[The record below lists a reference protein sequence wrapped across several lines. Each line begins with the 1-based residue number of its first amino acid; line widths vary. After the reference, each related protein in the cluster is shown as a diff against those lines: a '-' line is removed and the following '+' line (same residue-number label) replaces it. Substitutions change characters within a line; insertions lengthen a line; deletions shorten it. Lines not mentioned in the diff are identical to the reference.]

1 MAIAFQYFLYNNET
15 VIRFPNKI
23 SCGSQ
28 TISICRCNWL
38 LSHVLAREFL
48 LVFPSVKKK
57 KMRKTQG
64 DATKRNL
71 REGSRGDDFS
81 RGQKRA
87 RHFRNNAGQISCS
100 LDGTPRRAAPK
111 PARRWT
117 EKEAEKKRV
126 KRKKDGRRVAER
138 MRGPRHPR

>member
-1 MAIAFQYFLYNNET
+1 MSLVFAGEMR
-15 VIRFPNKI
+15 VPSR
-23 SCGSQ
+23 
-28 TISICRCNWL
+28 ISIRQ
-38 LSHVLAREFL
+38 
-48 LVFPSVKKK
+48 K

-64 DATKRNL
+64 DATKHDL

-126 KRKKDGRRVAER
+126 KRKKERDGRRVAER
-138 MRGPRHPR
+138 MRGAKCPR